1 MDSTD
6 AGPTSAP
13 VPDGGRPDG
22 LTDAGPTSAPVPDG
36 GRPDGLLNAGPT
48 SAPVPDGCPD
58 GLTDAGPISAPGPG
72 TYVLGIRHHGPGS
85 ARAVAAELD
94 RIAPDAI
101 LIEGPAD
108 ASDLIASVVAEGM
121 SPPVALLGYAAD
133 DPSSAAFWP
142 FAVFSPE
149 WQAMTWA
156 VRNHVPVEFCDL
168 PAAVTLAARDEDA
181 GATGVGDDV
190 LIPVA
195 EAGGDAGTPL
205 IPEAEAGGDAGT
217 PLIPEAE
224 ATKERGSRGVRRDEN
239 PDATTEDETT
249 AEHLARTDPIALLAE
264 AAGYDDPERWWDD
277 VVETRSEQGI
287 FEAIAEAMT
296 VLRDEVGDHSP
307 DAARDERR
315 EAYMRQVLRKTLKRT
330 GVHKVAVICGAWH
343 VPALRGKLPP
353 ATADSRILKGMK
365 KTRTRLAWVPW
376 THSRLSFASGYAA
389 GVVSPGWY
397 HHLFTADPDTVVAG
411 WFTGAAQ
418 RLRAQDLPVSSAHII
433 ESVRLAQ
440 TLATMRGRQLAGLA
454 ELDEATLAVLCEGD
468 RTLADLVHREVVMGE
483 RLGSV
488 PEDSPVVPLQADLT
502 STVKSLRLKQS
513 PAAKEVVLD
522 LRKPNDLAKSI
533 LLHRLSV
540 LGIDWGQPLEI
551 TGTGTFK
558 EGWLLTWRPEL
569 VIEVVLASVWGT
581 TVSAAANAKIGDRAA
596 AATQLSQIT
605 ELLEQTLL
613 ADAADALGPVLA
625 ALHARAAV
633 DHDVDQLMAALPA
646 IGRTQRY
653 GDVRGTD
660 VTALG
665 AVARSLLLRVC
676 TGLPA
681 AVTGLNDEAAQ
692 SITERIGAVHET
704 VALLAAV
711 NNTAVN
717 NTAGD
722 NTAGDN
728 TAGQGS
734 TDRQRWY
741 DVLRSIADRT
751 DVNGVLVGRITR
763 LLTDADVFD
772 SAEAARR
779 LGLALSRGATPVEK
793 ARWIE
798 GFLGD
803 SGLLLIHDPVLLPMI
818 DSWLAGLDETAFVD
832 ALPLLR
838 RTFGPFDAPVRR
850 GIAEQLARSGPG
862 EQPVGVAAA
871 HSLFDPELAGP
882 AVAAL
887 ARILGDTPVG
897 STR

>member
-1 MDSTD
+1 M
-6 AGPTSAP
+6 
-13 VPDGGRPDG
+13 
-22 LTDAGPTSAPVPDG
+22 
-36 GRPDGLLNAGPT
+36 
-48 SAPVPDGCPD
+48 
-58 GLTDAGPISAPGPG
+58 
-72 TYVLGIRHHGPGS
+72 
-85 ARAVAAELD
+85 AAELD

-108 ASDLIASVVAEGM
+108 ATDLIASVVAEGM

-149 WQAMTWA
+149 WQAMIWA
-156 VRNHVPVEFCDL
+156 VRHHVPVEFCDL
-168 PAAVTLAARDEDA
+168 PAAVTLGAKTEDPDA
-181 GATGVGDDV
+181 GDQEHRAS
-190 LIPVA
+190 A
-195 EAGGDAGTPL
+195 E
-205 IPEAEAGGDAGT
+205 
-217 PLIPEAE
+217 
-224 ATKERGSRGVRRDEN
+224 N
-239 PDATTEDETT
+239 
-249 AEHLARTDPIALLAE
+249 LARTDPIALLAE

-277 VVETRSEQGI
+277 VVETRSEEGI

-296 VLRDEVGDHSP
+296 VLRDEVGDNSP

-315 EAYMRQVLRKTLKRT
+315 EAYMRQVLRKTLKRD

-353 ATADSRILKGMK
+353 ASADSGILKGMK
-365 KTRTRLAWVPW
+365 KTRTKLAWVPW

-440 TLATMRGRQLAGLA
+440 TLATMRGRQLEGLA

-488 PEDSPVVPLQADLT
+488 PADSPVVPLQADLT

-513 PAAKEVVLD
+513 PVAKEVVLD

-540 LGIDWGQPLEI
+540 LGIDWGQPLET

-596 AATQLSQIT
+596 ASTQLSEIT
-605 ELLEQTLL
+605 GLLEQTLL
-613 ADAADALGPVLA
+613 ADAADALGPVLR

-665 AVARSLLLRVC
+665 AVARSLLLRIC

-692 SITERIGAVHET
+692 VITERISAVHET
-704 VALLAAV
+704 VALLSVAEDGAAE
-711 NNTAVN
+711 NG
-717 NTAGD
+717 AGE
-722 NTAGDN
+722 NGAGEAD
-728 TAGQGS
+728 
-734 TDRQRWY
+734 TDRRRWHK
-741 DVLRSIADRT
+741 VLRSIADRA
-751 DVNGVLVGRITR
+751 DVNGVLVGRVTR

-772 SAEAARR
+772 SADAARR
-779 LGLALSRGATPVEK
+779 LGRALSRGATPVEK

-803 SGLLLIHDPVLLPMI
+803 SGLLLIHDPVLLPII
-818 DSWLAGLDETAFVD
+818 DSWLAGLGETAFVD

-862 EQPVGVAAA
+862 EHPVAPPAAN
-871 HSLFDPELAGP
+871 SLFDPDLTGP

>member
-1 MDSTD
+1 M
-6 AGPTSAP
+6 
-13 VPDGGRPDG
+13 
-22 LTDAGPTSAPVPDG
+22 
-36 GRPDGLLNAGPT
+36 
-48 SAPVPDGCPD
+48 
-58 GLTDAGPISAPGPG
+58 
-72 TYVLGIRHHGPGS
+72 
-85 ARAVAAELD
+85 AAELD

-108 ASDLIASVVAEGM
+108 ASDLITSVVAEGM

-156 VRNHVPVEFCDL
+156 VRNDVPVEFCDL

-181 GATGVGDDV
+181 GATGVGDDI
-190 LIPVA
+190 LIPEA
-195 EAGGDAGTPL
+195 DAGGDASTALIPEADAGGNASTPL
-205 IPEAEAGGDAGT
+205 IPEADAGGNVST

-224 ATKERGSRGVRRDEN
+224 ATKERGSRRVRRDEN
-239 PDATTEDETT
+239 PDPTTPDPAAPAED
-249 AEHLARTDPIALLAE
+249 LARTDPIALLAE

-277 VVETRSEQGI
+277 VVETRSEEGI
-287 FEAIAEAMT
+287 FEAIADAMAA
-296 VLRDEVGDHSP
+296 LREEVGDHAP
-307 DAARDERR
+307 DAARDQRR
-315 EAYMRQVLRKTLKRT
+315 EAYMRQVLRKTLKRD
-330 GVHKVAVICGAWH
+330 GVDKVAVICGAWH

-353 ATADSRILKGMK
+353 AVADSRILKGMK
-365 KTRTRLAWVPW
+365 KTRTKLAWVPW

-440 TLATMRGRQLAGLA
+440 TVATMRGRQLAGLA

-468 RTLADLVHREVVMGE
+468 QTFADLVHREVVMGE

-513 PAAKEVVLD
+513 PVAKEVVLD

-540 LGIDWGQPLEI
+540 LGIDWGQPLE
-551 TGTGTFK
+551 TAGTGTFK

-581 TVSAAANAKIGDRAA
+581 TVCAAANAKIGDRAA

-605 ELLEQTLL
+605 ALLEQTLL
-613 ADAADALGPVLA
+613 TDASDALGPVLA

-681 AVTGLNDEAAQ
+681 AVTGINDEAAR
-692 SITERIGAVHET
+692 SITERIAAVHET
-704 VALLAAV
+704 VALLAI
-711 NNTAVN
+711 
-717 NTAGD
+717 GD
-722 NTAGDN
+722 DDQART
-728 TAGQGS
+728 
-734 TDRQRWY
+734 RWY
-741 DVLRSIADRT
+741 DVLRSIADRA

-793 ARWIE
+793 AGWIE

-803 SGLLLIHDPVLLPMI
+803 SGLLLVHDPVLLPLL
-818 DSWLAGLDETAFVD
+818 DSWLAGLDETAFID

-850 GIAEQLARSGPG
+850 SIAEQLARSGPG
-862 EQPVGVAAA
+862 AHPVARDAAP
-871 HSLFDPELAGP
+871 SLFDPELAGP